1 MKKEFL
7 TLMSV
12 FILGVSIYLLLP
24 TNDDSIE
31 KVGITKL
38 NNEENK
44 KINNEIILSFD
55 IIRIT
60 KNGDAVLAGRSL
72 PGIRFGL
79 YDKNLKIAEIASDAN
94 GEWVWTSQEAMIP
107 GAKEFNLIYLDKNGK
122 QHTSDQSIVVFI
134 EENKGSEPFVLKSDK
149 EGNSN
154 SLVLNLED
162 LTDDFS
168 LDLVEYSPKGRLM
181 LSGRSKMSDKI
192 LLFLNDYF
200 IGESLPDSTGLWTF
214 LSNDSYEY
222 KKANLRLEVSAN
234 NLDSKKSFVTDIF
247 DHDLDNMKGKSL
259 IVQPGNSLWRISRSI
274 LGGGV
279 LYTEIFK
286 NNIEIIKNPDLIYP
300 GQVLKLPII
309 SKEYASEE

>member
-24 TNDDSIE
+24 TNHDSIE
-31 KVGITKL
+31 KVSISEL
-38 NNEENK
+38 NNKENE

-79 YDKNLKIAEIASDAN
+79 YDKNVKMAEISSDAN
-94 GEWVWTSQEAMIP
+94 GEWVWTSQESLIP
-107 GAKEFNLIYLDKNGK
+107 GAREFNLKYLDKNGK
-122 QHTSDQSIVVFI
+122 KHTSEQSIVVFI
-134 EENKGSEPFVLKSDK
+134 EENKASEPFVLKSDK
-149 EGNSN
+149 KGNSN
-154 SLVLNLED
+154 SLILNLGD

-168 LDLVEYSPKGRLM
+168 LDLAEYSPKGKLM
-181 LSGRSKMSDKI
+181 LSGRSKMTDKI
-192 LLFLNDYF
+192 LLFLNDNF
-200 IGESLPDSTGLWTF
+200 IGESLPDSNGVWKF
-214 LSNDSYEY
+214 LSKDSYEY
-222 KKANLRLEVSAN
+222 KKTNLRMEVSAN
-234 NLDSKKSFVTDIF
+234 NIDLKKFFVTDIF
-247 DHDLDNMKGKSL
+247 DHDLDKLRGKSL

-274 LGGGV
+274 LGGGI

-300 GQVLKLPII
+300 GQVLKMPII
-309 SKEYASEE
+309 SKEFASEE

>member
-7 TLMSV
+7 TLMSI

-24 TNDDSIE
+24 TNDDSTE
-31 KVGITKL
+31 KVGISKL

-79 YDKNLKIAEIASDAN
+79 YDKNLKIAEISSDAN
-94 GEWVWTSQEAMIP
+94 GEWVWTSQEAMLP

-192 LLFLNDYF
+192 SLFLNDYF
-200 IGESLPDSTGLWTF
+200 IGESLPDSTGFWTF